1 MKYVVLSAGGG
12 RGVYLVP
19 GEAADNLRGFCLD
32 FCGSRLRCSPKAAK
46 HRVGGGCNETAFI
59 EYLAGLFQASPPRF
73 AESLGWTD
81 FGEPLPGKYRGCPEF
96 NF

>member
-19 GEAADNLRGFCLD
+19 GETADNLREFCLD
-32 FCGSRLRCSPKAAK
+32 FCGIRLRCSPKAAK
-46 HRVGGGCNETAFI
+46 
-59 EYLAGLFQASPPRF
+59 
-73 AESLGWTD
+73 
-81 FGEPLPGKYRGCPEF
+81 YRGCPEF